1 MTYILPSAATRQ
13 TAAARPGHP
22 TPARSLPGPGRR
34 LRSPARPSPSRSR
47 RDQLLPATAAKSFPR
62 ERLGG
67 LGLHH
72 SGRQGRGRTGKS
84 PSAAGQPAL
93 IPHQAG
99 KEGGRE
105 TASSSRPPSPSAP
118 QALSPR
124 GGHLPPQRDGGQA
137 APTWHREPSWC
148 GRGPGR

>member
-1 MTYILPSAATRQ
+1 MKRSISCFQLQYPQDSTVSSSRQSSTRVKFRHFLPQRVKMI
-13 TAAARPGHP
+13 
-22 TPARSLPGPGRR
+22 PAPP
-34 LRSPARPSPSRSR
+34 
-47 RDQLLPATAAKSFPR
+47 QFVQPATAAKSFPR

-118 QALSPR
+118 QAPSPR